1 MDVKL
6 HKQSKNHKKLLSVK
20 PTAIDAYTKIQN
32 YFFDY
37 PTKEFSLN
45 DICSAVK
52 ISKTNANIY
61 VEQLIKE
68 DFLNRQIIGK
78 LWRIFCNQKHDYNI
92 TRKIPYHLSLIFEA
106 KIIGAVHE
114 AIPNARTIVLFGSYR
129 KGDDTEDSDIDIAVE
144 VIGGNELKIIELGV
158 IHQLGYR
165 QNVSVNLHVF
175 SRNKINI
182 NLFANIANGIVLEG
196 FLEVKP

>member
-1 MDVKL
+1 MNVKPYKL
-6 HKQSKNHKKLLSVK
+6 LKNHKKLLSVK
-20 PTAIDAYTKIQN
+20 PIAIDAYTKIQN

-37 PTKEFSLN
+37 PTKELSLN

-68 DFLNRQIIGK
+68 SFLNRQIIGK
-78 LWRIFCNQKHDYNI
+78 LWRISCNQKHDYNI
-92 TRKIPYHLSLIFEA
+92 TRKIPYHLGLIFEA
-106 KIIGAVHE
+106 KIIDAVHE
-114 AIPNARTIVLFGSYR
+114 LIPSVRTIVLFGSYR

-144 VIGGNELKIIELGV
+144 VIGDNELKIIELGV
-158 IHQLGYR
+158 IPQIGYR
-165 QNVSVNLHVF
+165 QNVIVNLHVF
-175 SRNKINI
+175 SRNKINL